1 MATNDMTRDDAMVYL
16 INFFNS
22 RMTAVSKF
30 HTDKAKT
37 LISTHEI
44 AVSELVDK
52 YVRLVL
58 ENS

>member
-1 MATNDMTRDDAMVYL
+1 MTEDREKAMIYILSFFKNRMA
-16 INFFNS
+16 
-22 RMTAVSKF
+22 AVNKHNVSQVKE
-30 HTDKAKT
+30 

-52 YVRLVL
+52 YVELVY

>member
-1 MATNDMTRDDAMVYL
+1 MTEEREKAMIYLLSFFRNRMAGVNKH
-16 INFFNS
+16 N
-22 RMTAVSKF
+22 VSQVKE
-30 HTDKAKT
+30 

>member
-1 MATNDMTRDDAMVYL
+1 MTEDREKAMIYILSFFKNKMA
-16 INFFNS
+16 
-22 RMTAVSKF
+22 AVNK
-30 HTDKAKT
+30 HNVDKVKE